1 MWVELATIG
10 IKLAIVIVILL
21 TTVPIMVWVERRG
34 SALIQ
39 DRLGPNRVGPFGLL
53 QPVVDAVKLIAKENL
68 VPTGVNPF
76 LYVLAPVIALTV
88 ALTTFI
94 VIPVGYDPGLTLFG
108 YPIEGFLVAPNLNIG
123 VLYIFAVASLSVYS
137 IVLAGWA
144 SNNKY
149 SLFGGIRASA
159 QMISYELA
167 MTVSVVG
174 VLMATGSLRLDDVV
188 LYQSAPL
195 ISLPV
200 IHYLPR
206 WNVIPQFLGA
216 ITFIVAAFAE
226 TNRLPFDLPEA
237 DSELVAG
244 YHTEYSSMKFAAFFM
259 SEYINM
265 VTSAALITL
274 LFFGGWTLPGFAT
287 PHGWLGAIFS
297 IAVFSVKV
305 AFFLWFF
312 VWVRWTL
319 PRFRFDQLMGLG
331 WKVMIPLSVLNF
343 LWVGVAMALGW
354 M

>member
-10 IKLAIVIVILL
+10 IKLAIVVGVLL

-53 QPVVDAVKLIAKENL
+53 QPVVDAVKLITKENL
-68 VPTGVNPF
+68 VPTGVNTF
-76 LYVLAPVIALTV
+76 LYVLAPAIALSV

-94 VIPVGYDPGLTLFG
+94 VIPFGYDSGLTLFG
-108 YPIEGFLVAPNLNIG
+108 YPVDGFVVAPALNIG

-137 IVLAGWA
+137 LVLAGWA

-174 VLMATGSLRLDDVV
+174 VLMAAGSLRLDTVV
-188 LYQSAPL
+188 LQQS
-195 ISLPV
+195 STWFGFLPK
-200 IHYLPR
+200 
-206 WNVIPQFLGA
+206 WNVVLQPLGA
-216 ITFIVAAFAE
+216 ITFMVAAFAE

-237 DSELVAG
+237 EAELVAG

-259 SEYINM
+259 SEYVNM

-274 LFFGGWTLPGFAT
+274 LFFGGWTLPFFTA
-287 PHGWLGAIFS
+287 PQGWPGAIFS
-297 IAVFSVKV
+297 MVVFAAKV

>member
-10 IKLAIVIVILL
+10 IKLAIVVGVLL

-39 DRLGPNRVGPFGLL
+39 DRLGPNRVGPFGLF
-53 QPVVDAVKLIAKENL
+53 QPVVDAVKLITKENL
-68 VPTGVNPF
+68 IPTGVNPF

-94 VIPVGYDPGLTLFG
+94 VVPVGYDPGLTLFG
-108 YPIEGFLVAPNLNIG
+108 YPVQGFLVAPFLNIG

-167 MTVSVVG
+167 MTISVVG
-174 VLMATGSLRLDDVV
+174 VLMAAGSLRLDDVV
-188 LYQSAPL
+188 LQQSGTWLGFIPK
-195 ISLPV
+195 
-200 IHYLPR
+200 
-206 WNVIPQFLGA
+206 WNVILQLPGA

-259 SEYINM
+259 SEYVNM

-297 IAVFSVKV
+297 IGVFSVKV

-331 WKVMIPLSVLNF
+331 WKVMIPMSVLNF
-343 LWVGVAMALGW
+343 LWVGVAMALGLI
-354 M
+354 